1 MKVVLQQISSVN
13 ADFFEKAQKRLD
25 NLTKPQG
32 SLGRLEE
39 FAGRLVAIT
48 ENTMP
53 ELGQEGGFHLCRRPR
68 GC

>member
-1 MKVVLQQISSVN
+1 MKETLKKISSVN
-13 ADFFEKAQKRLD
+13 TVFFEKAQSRLD

-53 ELGQEGGFHLCRRPR
+53 ELGKKVVFTLRRPR
-68 GC
+68 SC